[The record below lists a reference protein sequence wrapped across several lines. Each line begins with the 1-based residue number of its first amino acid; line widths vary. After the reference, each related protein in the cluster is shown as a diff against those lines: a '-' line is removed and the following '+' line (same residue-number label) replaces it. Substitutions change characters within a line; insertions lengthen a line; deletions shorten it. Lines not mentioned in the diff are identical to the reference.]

1 MNDLAARFKRLETT
15 IETAERLKP
24 LASEPVKAWFTS
36 IEAMLVAQVIEHSAD
51 AAKTQATALYLKA
64 IRELRVFI
72 DGAVAGDARAAAE
85 LEKIRG
91 R

>member
-1 MNDLAARFKRLETT
+1 VNDLAARFERLQTT
-15 IETAERLKP
+15 IETAALLKP
-24 LASEPVKAWFTS
+24 LVSEPVQSWFTS
-36 IEAMLVAQVIEHSAD
+36 REAVLINDLIAHSYD
-51 AAKTQATALYLKA
+51 AASTQTTALYLKA
-64 IRELRVFI
+64 IRELRSFI